1 MVEVRK
7 LYLLGVVWLV
17 ALTISCTSAIN
28 LGGVTSCHSQGDYG
42 GAYEELRGLE
52 EQFLDK
58 QGPLLYALDLGAL
71 AHYNR
76 QWLTSN
82 NLLDRAERQIWENY
96 SESIS
101 ANLGSYLVND
111 NTRAYQGEDF
121 EDLYTNIFKALN
133 YLHLGEG
140 ESSLVELRRLSEKQ
154 QMLRQKYEALD
165 QRLEM
170 SSHGDY
176 VEAYT
181 SSQFSSSALGYYLQM
196 VVARDMG
203 EFNDASFAQGA
214 IERAFK
220 SQPTLY
226 PFTVPKTVGQDLSKP
241 KEGAKRVNL
250 IAFSGLAPYKV
261 EVVERYPLSP
271 SNWVKIA
278 LPQMVRRPSLVSSIE
293 VVLNNDSRFNLE
305 LMENIGEIAI
315 EAFRLRERHI
325 YNKTVIRALVKAT
338 GTEIID
344 YATETMA
351 SEAKSQ
357 EEADAIVVVGSILSI
372 FSRIFSEATEN
383 ADVRGS
389 HFFPDKAWVGGI
401 ELPYGDYDAHLYYRN
416 SSGRVIYEE
425 RLRGLN
431 VSAKGLSIWEGVCPY

>member
-1 MVEVRK
+1 MKK

-17 ALTISCTSAIN
+17 ALTISCTSTIN
-28 LGGVTSCHSQGDYG
+28 LGGVTSCHSRGDYG
-42 GAYEELRGLE
+42 GAYVELLGLE
-52 EQFLDK
+52 EKFLEK

-82 NLLDRAERQIWENY
+82 NLLDRAELQIWENY
-96 SESIS
+96 SESIT

-140 ESSLVELRRLSEKQ
+140 EGSLVELRRLSEKQ
-154 QMLRQKYEALD
+154 QMLRQKYEMLD

-176 VEAYT
+176 VESYS

-196 VVARDMG
+196 IVARDMG
-203 EFNDASFAQGA
+203 EFNDALFAQGA
-214 IERAFK
+214 VQRAFK
-220 SQPTLY
+220 SQPALY
-226 PFTVPKTVGQDLSKP
+226 PFSLPKTVEEDLNRL
-241 KEGAKRVNL
+241 KEGSKRVNL

-261 EVVERYPLSP
+261 EVVERFPLS
-271 SNWVKIA
+271 STNWVKIA
-278 LPQMVRRPSLVSSIE
+278 LPQMVRRPSLVNSIE
-293 VVLNNDSRFNLE
+293 VVLSNGSRFNLE

-325 YNKTVIRALVKAT
+325 YNKTIIRALLKAT

-351 SEAKSQ
+351 SEAESQ
-357 EEADAIVVVGSILSI
+357 EAADAIIVVGSILSL
-372 FSRIFSEATEN
+372 FSRIFSEASEN

-401 ELPYGDYDAHLYYRN
+401 DLPYGNYEAHLYYRN
-416 SSGRVIYEE
+416 SSGKVIYEE
-425 RLRGLN
+425 SLQGIN
-431 VSAKGLSIWEGVCPY
+431 VASKGLTIWEGVCPY